1 MKIKKYLIYLFAMS
15 LFATSC
21 NSKDTVKVVKYD
33 LVANSNNILVEK
45 FDVSVE
51 SDDKY
56 NWNNKIFKP
65 GSKFI
70 YDFSYSS
77 PEGKLQS
84 FKVNKEDNTWEFA
97 DVNSKE
103 GTVIQNMIIGV
114 LKGNPMAK
122 YVPDYNQTALSYTYK
137 EGEPFSMSG
146 AIENESN
153 IWIHPPRED
162 LFKIL
167 ELNPFPYIKAPFEVG
182 NEWEWD
188 LVIGNGYQDER
199 WALWEGT
206 INNQMNYKIIDYKTL
221 ETELGKLDCFV
232 IESEAKSEIG
242 ESSLKAFFNPKYGF
256 VKLDYTNIDGS
267 KILLNLIDYIFN

>member
-1 MKIKKYLIYLFAMS
+1 MKIKKYLLYLFAMS
-15 LFATSC
+15 LIATSC

-84 FKVNKEDNTWEFA
+84 FTINKEDNTWEFTDA
-97 DVNSKE
+97 DSKD

-206 INNQMNYKIIDYKTL
+206 IRNQMNYKIIDYKTL